1 MHVLLK
7 KTEQLHSNTNDNNN
21 DDDDDNNNNNSNN
34 NNNNNN
40 NNNKNNNNKLPYSII
55 FTTFTCC
62 QGETHGQILNQ

>member
-21 DDDDDNNNNNSNN
+21 DNDNNSNN
-34 NNNNNN
+34 KNNN

-62 QGETHGQILNQ
+62 QGEAHGQILNQ

>member
-40 NNNKNNNNKLPYSII
+40 NNKNNNNKLPYSII